1 MTEYEICTNLEE
13 AWRNSTP
20 SNNLFAEA
28 ISSIE
33 WDDAF
38 YEDGEL
44 YYCKG
49 NMAITVCN
57 INPFADVF
65 RNPVVVFS
73 DAREHEFHAR

>member
-1 MTEYEICTNLEE
+1 MLESEICTKLEE

-28 ISSIE
+28 ISSVK

-38 YEDGEL
+38 EEDGEL

-49 NMAITVCN
+49 GMTIIACDP
-57 INPFADVF
+57 NPFADVF
-65 RNPVVVFS
+65 RNPVVIFS
-73 DAREHEFHAR
+73 DASEHEFHVS